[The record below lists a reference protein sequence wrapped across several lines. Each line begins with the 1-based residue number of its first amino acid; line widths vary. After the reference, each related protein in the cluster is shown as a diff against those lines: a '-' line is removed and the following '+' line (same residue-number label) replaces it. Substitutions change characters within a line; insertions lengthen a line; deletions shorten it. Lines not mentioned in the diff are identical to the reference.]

1 MRALDNTRRNPIT
14 SLRVSAQ
21 TAVGADSPA
30 GCVVEFIGRTTGS
43 AAAKQNITLRVDGEN
58 QITKSETFAAVEEQI
73 ERTFISP
80 WPIVAVALS
89 LIAVLLLA
97 LFVLGGFRL
106 QVIPT
111 RLSSADL
118 LQLDQLASDAKNSDD
133 KLAFL
138 FDAKRREIHSLVS
151 LYKPVPV
158 EPLITLSGI
167 LKTLVLL
174 GLIGMLLGMLFCYR
188 VNTFLWGDYG
198 EYYETLKERRKL
210 LRNIVQRTF
219 HRCCK
224 RQRRNNCFRW
234 RRDCK
239 PSESRRDN
247 KQWSCFSDQM
257 HVILP
262 FFPRCVDPVRCG
274 SGRGEEPSRGK
285 CSAIQIRL
293 TTAML
298 LAPRVLSKRAN
309 ARLSVLE

>member
-14 SLRVSAQ
+14 SLTVSAQ

-106 QVIPT
+106 QVIAISVIV
-111 RLSSADL
+111 RRFAAAR
-118 LQLDQLASDAKNSDD
+118 QLASDAKNSDD

-151 LYKPVPV
+151 CINP
-158 EPLITLSGI
+158 
-167 LKTLVLL
+167 
-174 GLIGMLLGMLFCYR
+174 F
-188 VNTFLWGDYG
+188 
-198 EYYETLKERRKL
+198 
-210 LRNIVQRTF
+210 
-219 HRCCK
+219 
-224 RQRRNNCFRW
+224 
-234 RRDCK
+234 
-239 PSESRRDN
+239 PSN
-247 KQWSCFSDQM
+247 
-257 HVILP
+257 H
-262 FFPRCVDPVRCG
+262 
-274 SGRGEEPSRGK
+274 
-285 CSAIQIRL
+285 
-293 TTAML
+293 
-298 LAPRVLSKRAN
+298 
-309 ARLSVLE
+309 

>member
-1 MRALDNTRRNPIT
+1 MFLLDSNKLTRIQDILSARLTRTDGPPVFKCDVTFKNGTADTLQTITDVLALDNTRRNPIT
-14 SLRVSAQ
+14 SLTVSAQ
-21 TAVGADSPA
+21 TVAGADSPA

-43 AAAKQNITLRVDGEN
+43 PAAKQNITLRVDGEN

-80 WPIVAVALS
+80 WPMVAVALS
-89 LIAVLLLA
+89 LIAVLFLA
-97 LFVLGGFRL
+97 LFVLGGRL

-138 FDAKRREIHSLVS
+138 FDAKRREIHSVAS

-158 EPLITLSGI
+158 ESLITLSGI

-210 LRNIVQRTF
+210 LRNIVVGTFVVGVIVNLLSADLWQRY
-219 HRCCK
+219 HSNR
-224 RQRRNNCFRW
+224 
-234 RRDCK
+234 
-239 PSESRRDN
+239 
-247 KQWSCFSDQM
+247 
-257 HVILP
+257 
-262 FFPRCVDPVRCG
+262 
-274 SGRGEEPSRGK
+274 
-285 CSAIQIRL
+285 
-293 TTAML
+293 
-298 LAPRVLSKRAN
+298 
-309 ARLSVLE
+309 